1 MKNILLMGIIL
12 LIVFSFGCGKKE
24 QVSDKT
30 TIEFWHAMGGPL
42 GDALT
47 KMINEFNNTQDEIY
61 VNAISMGRYEA
72 LSQKLMAAIVANT
85 QPDLAQ
91 AHENWTA
98 KLISGDAIVPIEKF
112 IKGKNGFSK
121 KELEDFYPVFIR
133 SSTFGDTLWAFPFNK
148 SVRVMYYNKDMFYK
162 NGLDINTPPQTWEE
176 FISTCKKLTQDHNE
190 DGKIDQWGTTFAT
203 SVWQFLNLML
213 EAGGRIINEDQTE
226 SMLDSKYG
234 IMALEYL
241 DDLLHK
247 YRVAYLS
254 TGYDGQSDFLAS
266 KVGLVEGSSVSMV
279 YLQKD
284 GSIPFN
290 IGISA
295 VPHKKT
301 RHNLISGTNVVIFR
315 NDKDKESQKKQEACW
330 KFIKWFTSPTQTAQ
344 WADLTYYMPVRKSAL
359 SDERLQEKFQKYP
372 GLKTVFEQLDFAK
385 VPPQLAAWFE
395 TRDYITEEVLEKV
408 FRKQLTP
415 AQALNK
421 ASEHFQEALD
431 EE

>member
-1 MKNILLMGIIL
+1 MKKVLFVTLISLMFVI
-12 LIVFSFGCGKKE
+12 SACGKKE
-24 QVSDKT
+24 QTSDKT

-47 KMINEFNNTQDEIY
+47 IMIDEFNNTHDDIY
-61 VNAISMGRYEA
+61 LKAISMGRYEA

-85 QPDLAQ
+85 QPDMAQ

-98 KLISGDAIVPIEKF
+98 KLIGGKAIIPIEKF
-112 IKGKNGFSK
+112 INGKNGLSK
-121 KELEDFYPVFIR
+121 EELEDFYPVFIK
-133 SSTFGDTLWAFPFNK
+133 SSTFGDTMWAFPFNK

-162 NGLDINTPPQTWEE
+162 NGLDINKPPETWDD
-176 FISTCKKLTQDHNE
+176 FINICKILTQDANG

-203 SVWQFLNLML
+203 SVWQFLNLLL
-213 EAGGRIINEDQTE
+213 EAGGKIINEDQTK
-226 SMLDSKYG
+226 SLLNSKYG
-234 IMALEYL
+234 IMALNYL

-254 TGYDGQSDFLAS
+254 TGYDGQNDFLAS

-295 VPHKKT
+295 IPHKKT
-301 RHNLISGTNVVIFR
+301 KHNLISGTNVVIFR
-315 NDKDKESQKKQEACW
+315 NDKDKESQKRQEACW
-330 KFIKWFTSPTQTAQ
+330 KFIKWFTSPEKTAQ
-344 WADLTYYMPVRKSAL
+344 WANLTYYMPVRKSAL
-359 SDERLQEKFQKYP
+359 NDPQLQEKFKKYP
-372 GLKTVFEQLDFAK
+372 GLRSVFNQLEFAE
-385 VPPQLAAWFE
+385 VPPQLSAWFE
-395 TRDYITEEVLEKV
+395 TRDFIAEEVLENV

-415 AQALNK
+415 QKALDK
-421 ASEHFQEALD
+421 ASKHFQEALD
-431 EE
+431 E